1 MFKLG
6 KEEIIVFIGGTVVMV
21 LELIG
26 SRILAPH
33 LGNSIF
39 VWSSLIGII
48 LAAMS
53 LGYYLGGRLSL
64 KKADLKTLGWII
76 FGAGVSILLIPLIK
90 NYVLKLLSETDP
102 RFGAIAATIILFALP
117 SMLLGIISPY
127 TIRLKTSDA
136 TKSGGTAGNLY
147 ALSTIG
153 SIVGTFL
160 AGFYLIPSFTNNQ
173 IMFGLSI
180 ILVLTSLTT
189 KLDKIKILF
198 LLLIAVS
205 LFLMDTKKDPHL
217 LLETDSVYN
226 HIRVVDFYDKKSQKD
241 SRALMLATE
250 IHSAIYRQSDEIFL
264 KYHKMYRLDSLFNDQ
279 IKKGLAL
286 GGGGYVTTIDFLKRY
301 PQGEI
306 TTIEIDPKVTSV
318 AKDFFNL
325 KDSPRL
331 KIYHEDA
338 RMFINH
344 DQNKYDVVYGDAFA
358 SYFSIPFQLTTS
370 QAIEKIYNL
379 LDNDGIFILN
389 TISSLQGD
397 RSLFFQAEYKT
408 IKKFFPQ
415 IYVFPLTYDEPKTVY
430 DERNIILIAT
440 KNPQRLNMD
449 ELTKKAT
456 PEQMELL
463 REIWPEEVRLDPK
476 IKILD
481 DELAPVD
488 YYISK
493 LL

>member
-1 MFKLG
+1 M
-6 KEEIIVFIGGTVVMV
+6 
-21 LELIG
+21 
-26 SRILAPH
+26 
-33 LGNSIF
+33 
-39 VWSSLIGII
+39 
-48 LAAMS
+48 
-53 LGYYLGGRLSL
+53 LS
-64 KKADLKTLGWII
+64 D
-76 FGAGVSILLIPLIK
+76 
-90 NYVLKLLSETDP
+90 
-102 RFGAIAATIILFALP
+102 
-117 SMLLGIISPY
+117 
-127 TIRLKTSDA
+127 
-136 TKSGGTAGNLY
+136 
-147 ALSTIG
+147 
-153 SIVGTFL
+153 
-160 AGFYLIPSFTNNQ
+160 
-173 IMFGLSI
+173 
-180 ILVLTSLTT
+180 
-189 KLDKIKILF
+189 
-198 LLLIAVS
+198 
-205 LFLMDTKKDPHL
+205 
-217 LLETDSVYN
+217 
-226 HIRVVDFYDKKSQKD
+226 
-241 SRALMLATE
+241 
-250 IHSAIYRQSDEIFL
+250 RQSDEIFL